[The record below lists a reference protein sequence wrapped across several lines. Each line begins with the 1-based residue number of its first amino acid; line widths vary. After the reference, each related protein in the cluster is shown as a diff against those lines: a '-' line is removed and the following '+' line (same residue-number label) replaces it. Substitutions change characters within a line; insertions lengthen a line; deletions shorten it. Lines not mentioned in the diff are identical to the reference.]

1 MVIYHIFISH
11 LNWMEYK
18 NFITNFTHPGEKV
31 GKCIHGLHPRS
42 TKGMEQILH
51 ICGGRSVPKIFTFLF
66 HILIIRG
73 KPYPRVVL

>member
-31 GKCIHGLHPRS
+31 GKCIHGLHHRA
-42 TKGMEQILH
+42 TKGMKQRLH
-51 ICGGRSVPKIFTFLF
+51 ICGG
-66 HILIIRG
+66 
-73 KPYPRVVL
+73 